1 MNEIINY
8 KHSASSLTIL
18 IIDDNP
24 QHLLFMTDRL
34 SAEGY
39 RTMTASQGDEAL
51 TLIDQKQP
59 SLVLL
64 DIMMPGMSGLEV
76 LQAIHQRA
84 PGTVVIMTTAVDKVS
99 TAVDAIKR
107 GAYDYLVKPIDFDQL
122 NATLKRAK
130 EHIALKQ
137 EVAQLRALQSDS
149 LAVEDMVVSSH
160 SMKRVLENAK
170 TLGQADHAT
179 VLITGETGTGK
190 EMVARTIHFSSRR
203 FNKPLVIVNCGSIP
217 KELMEAELLGY
228 AKGAFT
234 GATKE
239 GKKGKVELAN
249 QGTLFLDEIG
259 ELPPPAQ
266 TVLLR
271 ILDDQPFYP
280 VGSNSEVHVNVR
292 VIAATNQNLE
302 DAIEEGR
309 FREDLFYRLNVALI
323 HVPPLRERPEDI
335 EPLATKFLD
344 EFSQK
349 YGKDFRGY
357 SRETI
362 VLLQAYPWR
371 GNVRELKN
379 AVERAVLYENDSE
392 VRPEHLSFLKTGRP
406 DKGAAVE
413 ILGEGFDLEALFK
426 ELVLKAL
433 EQTQGN
439 QSKAARL
446 LGITLAKLRY
456 RMEKYGIKQS

>member
-1 MNEIINY
+1 
-8 KHSASSLTIL
+8 
-18 IIDDNP
+18 
-24 QHLLFMTDRL
+24 
-34 SAEGY
+34 
-39 RTMTASQGDEAL
+39 
-51 TLIDQKQP
+51 
-59 SLVLL
+59 
-64 DIMMPGMSGLEV
+64 
-76 LQAIHQRA
+76 
-84 PGTVVIMTTAVDKVS
+84 
-99 TAVDAIKR
+99 
-107 GAYDYLVKPIDFDQL
+107 L

-190 EMVARTIHFSSRR
+190 EMVARTIHFSSQR

-271 ILDDQPFYP
+271 ILDDQPFT
-280 VGSNSEVHVNVR
+280 R
-292 VIAATNQNLE
+292 
-302 DAIEEGR
+302 
-309 FREDLFYRLNVALI
+309 
-323 HVPPLRERPEDI
+323 
-335 EPLATKFLD
+335 
-344 EFSQK
+344 
-349 YGKDFRGY
+349 
-357 SRETI
+357 
-362 VLLQAYPWR
+362 
-371 GNVRELKN
+371 
-379 AVERAVLYENDSE
+379 
-392 VRPEHLSFLKTGRP
+392 
-406 DKGAAVE
+406 
-413 ILGEGFDLEALFK
+413 
-426 ELVLKAL
+426 
-433 EQTQGN
+433 
-439 QSKAARL
+439 
-446 LGITLAKLRY
+446 
-456 RMEKYGIKQS
+456 